1 MAKNSDAKRPL
12 LISII
17 GYLYMLGALIFLL
30 VGVMFFL
37 GMGEGSLVLDGM
49 PVDISEY
56 MAIAGGAMIFAAI
69 VFFIVGK
76 AFLDGWTIAWYL
88 GVILQALSLVG
99 GIITFPAGLVSVVI
113 SAVILYYLFRPAVKA
128 FFKV

>member
-30 VGVMFFL
+30 VGILFFL
-37 GMGEGSLVLDGM
+37 GMGEGSLILDGM
-49 PVDISEY
+49 PVDISEF
-56 MAIAGGAMIFAAI
+56 MALAGGFMIVAAI

-88 GVILQALSLVG
+88 GIILQALTLVG
-99 GIITFPAGLVSVVI
+99 GIITFPAGLVPAVI
-113 SAVILYYLFRPAVKA
+113 SAIILYYLFRPAVKA